1 MCVLTQTEGGGREG
15 EGERETDAQTH
26 TPVGVMHAARIKLTK
41 QCIVLRADS
50 AEEGPI
56 FGEPGAEYEHTR
68 DRKGNRYHCCY
79 K

>member
-1 MCVLTQTEGGGREG
+1 
-15 EGERETDAQTH
+15 
-26 TPVGVMHAARIKLTK
+26 MHAARIKLTK